1 MHLQRR
7 VNTLHVYAHRGLDEI
22 ITTQLRYS
30 RSVPGFKIIF
40 HRLSKGVREV
50 IFEDDVLSVET
61 IPLSHKIRCS
71 GFLFREK
78 PKLRRIDKTRLPQ
91 GLKLQQ
97 IADLKNG
104 ADVVDEQGNL
114 LYKNEY
120 LTHTPRKSRSYA
132 YCSDTAYAPQIV
144 QQISGVD
151 ILYHEATFM
160 EEEIGK
166 AEDTLHTTARQAG
179 EIARQAGVDKLLL
192 GHFSARYKDLTPL
205 HNEALAVFGNTVMA
219 EEGVAFTIQD

>member
-1 MHLQRR
+1 
-7 VNTLHVYAHRGLDEI
+7 
-22 ITTQLRYS
+22 
-30 RSVPGFKIIF
+30 
-40 HRLSKGVREV
+40 V